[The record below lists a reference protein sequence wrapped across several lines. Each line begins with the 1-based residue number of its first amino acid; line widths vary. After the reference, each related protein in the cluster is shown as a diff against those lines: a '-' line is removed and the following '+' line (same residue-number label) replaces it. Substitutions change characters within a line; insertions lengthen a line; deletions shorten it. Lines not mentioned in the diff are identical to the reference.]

1 MGDSARA
8 YESARAYRDSARA
21 YRHLVHAQIRSQSQY
36 RLSFALDA
44 GLTSVITILE
54 ILTIVVLFRMTP
66 ELGGFSLREAL
77 LIAALCEFGFHIAD
91 LVVGNIEDV
100 NRYVRLGLM
109 DSVLVRPLSPLG
121 QLLAT
126 DFPFRKVGRV
136 LQSGGLYVGVLVYA
150 DLDWTFARAVL
161 AVVAP
166 LSAAAL
172 FSAVFV
178 AGATVAFWWIDSGEI
193 ANAFT
198 YGGRQFGS
206 YPITVYPSWL
216 RSVFAYGLGLAF
228 AGYQPAL
235 ALLGRPDPLGTPAW
249 VAWCTPAVAAA
260 AWAAALLLWRTGIRQ
275 YRSTGS

>member
-1 MGDSARA
+1 MG
-8 YESARAYRDSARA
+8 DSARA
-21 YRHLVHAQIRSQSQY
+21 YRHLVYAQIRSQSQY
-36 RLSFALDA
+36 RLSFAMDA
-44 GLTSVITILE
+44 GLTSMVTILE
-54 ILTIVVLFRMTP
+54 LATIVVLFRVAP
-66 ELGGFSLREAL
+66 DLGGFSLREAL
-77 LIAALCEFGFHIAD
+77 LIAALCEFGFHIGD
-91 LVVGNIEDV
+91 VVVGNIENV
-100 NRYVRLGLM
+100 NRYVRMGLM

-126 DFPFRKVGRV
+126 DFPFRKIGRV
-136 LQSGGLYVGVLVYA
+136 VQSGVIYVGVLVYA

-166 LSAAAL
+166 ISAAAL

-178 AGATVAFWWIDSGEI
+178 AGATVAFWWIDSGEM

-206 YPITVYPSWL
+206 YPINVYPAWL

-235 ALLGRPDPLGTPAW
+235 ALLGRPDPLGAPSW
-249 VAWCTPAVAAA
+249 VAWCSPAVAAV
-260 AWAAALLLWRTGIRQ
+260 AWTAALLLWRTGIRQ

>member
-1 MGDSARA
+1 VA
-8 YESARAYRDSARA
+8 ETPRAYRE
-21 YRHLVHAQIRSQSQY
+21 LVRAQIRSQSQY
-36 RLSFALDA
+36 RASFFLDA
-44 GLTSVITILE
+44 GLTSIVSLLE
-54 ILTIVVLFRMTP
+54 ILTIVVLFRATP
-66 ELGGFSLREAL
+66 ALGGFSLHEAL
-77 LIAALCEFGFHIAD
+77 LIAALCELGFNLGD
-91 LVVGNIEDV
+91 LVVGNIENV
-100 NRYVRLGLM
+100 SRYVRMGLM
-109 DSVLVRPLSPLG
+109 DTVLIRPLSPLC

-136 LQSGGLYVGVLVYA
+136 VQCGVLYVAVLAYA
-150 DLDWTFARAVL
+150 DLDWTPARAVL

-166 LSAAAL
+166 ISAAAL

-206 YPITVYPSWL
+206 YPITVYPTWL
-216 RSVFAYGLGLAF
+216 RSAFAYGLGLAF

-235 ALLGRPDPLGTPAW
+235 ALLGRPDPLGSPAW
-249 VAWCTPAVAAA
+249 TAWCTPAVAAV
-260 AWAAALLLWRTGIRQ
+260 AWAGALALWRTGIRH